1 MILGRCT
8 ALPPGQ
14 PPGLRKL
21 RPGARPIHVREAALY
36 TSRVSEGAD
45 SVGQVRRET
54 LRKAEARRIA
64 LAAQGFGVPKLERPV
79 TMRDVQAVT
88 NRLGQ
93 FQIDSINVV
102 ARAQFMPLFS
112 RLGPYDSTLLE
123 RAAYQPPRRL
133 FEYWG
138 HAASLM
144 DVSLQPLL
152 RFRMQPGF
160 RDVWAGVERVAQEN
174 ADLIP
179 FVRDEVAARGPIS
192 ARDLEVAEQRDRSNW
207 GWNWSRVKTIL
218 EWLFYVGEVT
228 SAYRNAQFERVYDL
242 PERVIPRSVLAMPT
256 PTPQDSVLGLIRRAA
271 RSLGI
276 ASESSL
282 RDYFR
287 TRLNM
292 TRQAIATLVESGE
305 LIPVTVEGSGSQR
318 WYLWHK
324 GRVPRR
330 IAARALL
337 SPFDSMI
344 FERARLERL
353 FDFSYRIEIYV
364 PAPKRIHGYYVYPF
378 LLDEDFVARV
388 DLKAD
393 RTRGTLRVNAAW
405 IEPGH
410 DPFDVATELASELK
424 LMAEWLGLQSVE
436 ILPRGDLALA
446 LAAA

>member
-1 MILGRCT
+1 
-8 ALPPGQ
+8 
-14 PPGLRKL
+14 
-21 RPGARPIHVREAALY
+21 
-36 TSRVSEGAD
+36 
-45 SVGQVRRET
+45 VRRET

-64 LAAQGFGVPKLERPV
+64 LAAQGFGLPKRERPL

-88 NRLGQ
+88 NRLAQ

-102 ARAQFMPLFS
+102 TRAHFMPLFS
-112 RLGPYDSTLLE
+112 RLGPYDPALLE
-123 RAAYQPPRRL
+123 RAAYQAPRRL

-138 HAASLM
+138 HAASLI
-144 DVSLQPLL
+144 DVSLHPLL

-160 RDVWAGVERVAQEN
+160 RDVWSGVERVAQQN

-192 ARDLEVAEQRDRSNW
+192 ARELEIVEERDRSNW

-228 SAYRNAQFERVYDL
+228 SAYRNSQFERVYDL
-242 PERVIPRSVLAMPT
+242 PERVIPQSVLAMPT
-256 PTPQDSVLGLIRRAA
+256 PTPQESVTGLVRRAA
-271 RSLGI
+271 QALGI
-276 ASESSL
+276 ASESCL

-287 TRLNM
+287 TRPAM
-292 TRQAIATLVESGE
+292 TQHAIATLVESRE
-305 LIPVTVEGSGSQR
+305 LLPVVVEGSTSR
-318 WYLWHK
+318 AWYLWHQA
-324 GRVPRR
+324 RVPRQV
-330 IAARALL
+330 AARALL

-353 FDFSYRIEIYV
+353 FDFVYRIEIYV
-364 PAPKRIHGYYVYPF
+364 PEAKRVHGYYVYPF
-378 LLDEDFVARV
+378 LLGEDFAARV

-393 RTRGTLRVNAAW
+393 RSRGVLRVNAAW

-410 DPFDVATELASELK
+410 DSFDVATELASELK
-424 LMAEWLGLQSVE
+424 LTAEWLGLERVE
-436 ILPRGDLALA
+436 ILPRGDLAPA

>member
-1 MILGRCT
+1 
-8 ALPPGQ
+8 
-14 PPGLRKL
+14 
-21 RPGARPIHVREAALY
+21 
-36 TSRVSEGAD
+36 
-45 SVGQVRRET
+45 VRRER

-64 LAAQGFGVPKLERPV
+64 LAAQGFGVPRLQRPV

-88 NRLGQ
+88 NRLAQ

-102 ARAQFMPLFS
+102 TRAQFMPLFS
-112 RLGPYDSTLLE
+112 RLGPFDLALLE
-123 RAAYQPPRRL
+123 RAAYRSPRRL

-138 HAASLM
+138 HAASLI
-144 DVSLQPLL
+144 DISLQPLL

-160 RDVWAGVERVAQEN
+160 RDVWAGVERVAREN

-179 FVRDEVAARGPIS
+179 FIRNEVAARGPIS
-192 ARDLEVAEQRDRSNW
+192 ARDLEIAEQRDRSNW

-228 SAYRNAQFERVYDL
+228 SAYRNPQFERVYDL
-242 PERVIPRSVLAMPT
+242 PERVIPRSVLALPT
-256 PTPQDSVLGLIRRAA
+256 PTPQESVTGLIRRAA
-271 RSLGI
+271 QALGV
-276 ASESSL
+276 ASESCL

-287 TRLNM
+287 TRLDM
-292 TRQAIATLVESGE
+292 TRQAIATLVESEE
-305 LIPVTVEGSGSQR
+305 LVPVVVEGTGNR
-318 WYLWHK
+318 PWYLWHQA
-324 GRVPRR
+324 RVPRR

-364 PAPKRIHGYYVYPF
+364 PGPKRIHGYYVYPF
-378 LLDEDFVARV
+378 LLDEHFAARV

-393 RTRGTLRVNAAW
+393 RARGVLRVNSAW

-410 DPFDVATELASELK
+410 DSFDVATELASELK
-424 LMAEWLGLQSVE
+424 IMAEWLGLEAVE
-436 ILPRGDLALA
+436 VLPRGDLAPA
-446 LAAA
+446 LAGA